1 MTVGRMLRERAWLSV
16 LMGMVA
22 LSTVISRELGAQ
34 RRRIASDA
42 SSGYASRIDT
52 TFAFSRSGIVTLSA
66 HSGDI
71 IVNGWSRDEIHIHAS
86 SDDDNIRFTGSSSR
100 VSIDVGGSRRGGD
113 TRFEVSVPYGVRV
126 TTTSQS
132 GDITVHGTRGQLEV
146 HSNSG
151 DVDIEDVATRLDV
164 NSLSGDVVGRAI
176 AGDVAITVLSGEV
189 RLADVRGNIDV
200 GGVSSDISLRGIAA
214 KIVRAKTTSGEIL
227 YDGTIDP
234 SGRYELTSHSGD
246 VKLRVPRDASAQ
258 LTVSTWNG
266 TIDSDFPITLKPGE
280 QRISASRSKRYVFE
294 IGGGGARISAETFSG
309 DITIASNGRGPTGA
323 RP

>member
-1 MTVGRMLRERAWLSV
+1 MTFGRMLRERAWLSV
-16 LMGMVA
+16 LMGTVA
-22 LSTVISRELGAQ
+22 LTATLSRESSAQ
-34 RRRIASDA
+34 RRRIGSD
-42 SSGYASRIDT
+42 GYASRIDT
-52 TFAFSRSGIVTLSA
+52 TFAFSRAGTVTLTA

-71 IVNGWSRDEIHIHAS
+71 VVNGWSRDEIHVRAT

-100 VSIDVGGSRRGGD
+100 VSLDVSGIHRGGD

-126 TTTSQS
+126 TTNSQS

-146 HSNSG
+146 HTNNG
-151 DVDIEDVATRLDV
+151 DVDIEDVATRLDI
-164 NSLSGDVVGRAI
+164 NTLSGDIVGHAI
-176 AGDVAITVLSGEV
+176 AGDVAIAAISGEV
-189 RLADVRGNIDV
+189 HLTDVRGNIDV
-200 GGVSSDISLRGIAA
+200 GTVSGDIDLRGVAA
-214 KIVRAKTTSGEIL
+214 KIVRAKATSGGIL
-227 YDGTIDP
+227 YDGTIDA
-234 SGRYELTSHSGD
+234 SGRYELASHSGD

-309 DITIASNGRGPTGA
+309 DITIASNGRGPAGA